1 MKKLVFILLAGMGVD
16 VVNAQENTLVEPLI
30 TDRPDANESA
40 TALPKGILQI
50 ETGAFYESYDE
61 QNINK
66 DVFTFN
72 TTLIRYGIINNVE
85 LRLGWDFKE
94 ESVKHQ
100 LNSLNEI
107 SRGFS
112 PLLLGFKTTLSQEN
126 GWRPEIGFLGHLYLP
141 FLASK
146 DYKPETTGAD
156 FVLAFNHTLSDR
168 SSLGYNIGAERKDD
182 SSEIAYIYTV
192 AYGFEFTKQLGV
204 YAEVFGNLPENTA
217 GSLLWNSGLTYLI
230 SNDLQIDTSVGRSIT
245 KGQDLLL
252 SAGLSV
258 RIPTKKRDK

>member
-1 MKKLVFILLAGMGVD
+1 MKKLVFILLTGMGVD
-16 VVNAQENTLVEPLI
+16 AVNAQENTLVEPLI
-30 TDRPDANESA
+30 TDRPDATESA

-50 ETGAFYESYDE
+50 ETGAFYESYKE
-61 QNINK
+61 HKISTT
-66 DVFTFN
+66 VFTYN
-72 TTLIRYGIINNVE
+72 TTLIRYGIISNVE
-85 LRLGWDFKE
+85 LRVGWNFEE
-94 ESVKHQ
+94 ESVKHKS
-100 LNSLNEI
+100 NSQNEN

-112 PLLLGFKTTLSQEN
+112 PLLLGFKTTIVQEN

-146 DYKPETTGAD
+146 DYKPETTGAK
-156 FVLAFNHTLSDR
+156 FVFAFNHTLSDR
-168 SSLGYNIGAERKDD
+168 SNLGYNIGAEWKDD

-192 AYGFEFTKQLGV
+192 AFGFEITKQLGAF
-204 YAEVFGNLPENTA
+204 AEVYGDSPENST

-230 SNDLQIDTSVGRSIT
+230 SNDLQIDASVGRGIT

-258 RIPTKKRDK
+258 RIPTNKRNK